1 MTPRAIEVLGL
12 GRFFSSS
19 SRFISCSLLPH
30 DSADSIPAETVSR
43 MSATAPEKRGRMSNT
58 SSVQSYAAQD
68 LSARRRS
75 ALKTTVA
82 SRKVLGV
89 CWIVYGLARLL
100 LAIWLFAFQTTAT
113 VMFGSLLTRVP
124 NPFTLM
130 DTFHLFYAVIILY
143 SIVCGVLGAIA
154 GLALLT
160 GWSSARVLALCAGFL
175 ALPEMPLGLILGVYT
190 IVKLLPDEGDR
201 ALDA

>member
-1 MTPRAIEVLGL
+1 MTPREIEVLGL

-19 SRFISCSLLPH
+19 SRFYFLQSVATRFCRFDPCY
-30 DSADSIPAETVSR
+30 AVSR
-43 MSATAPEKRGRMSNT
+43 VSATAPEKRGRMSNT
-58 SSVQSYAAQD
+58 SSVHSYAAQD
-68 LSARRRS
+68 LSAGRRS
-75 ALKTTVA
+75 ATKTLVA
-82 SRKVLGV
+82 SRKTLGL
-89 CWIVYGLARLL
+89 CWIIYGLARIL
-100 LAIWLFAFQTTAT
+100 LAVWLFAFQTTAT

-160 GWSSARVLALCAGFL
+160 GWSSARMLALCAAFL
-175 ALPEMPLGLILGVYT
+175 ALPELPLGLMLGVYT
-190 IVKLLPDEGDR
+190 IVTLLPDKRER
-201 ALDA
+201 ALGA